1 MVPEN
6 SGVQVGRVGRVGR
19 RGRGDPSSRTKLVRG
34 LLCTGPG
41 PCPPGAGGL

>member
-6 SGVQVGRVGRVGR
+6 SGVQVGKVGRVGR
-19 RGRGDPSSRTKLVRG
+19 RGQGDPSSRTKPVRG